1 MMERRAP
8 TRYPARRLS
17 RKNDHEEH
25 RKMSKR
31 CESTTLRREHSAI
44 EHPAAMG
51 TPMLLP
57 ATRRVNIRTTGHGGD
72 APWWLGFVF
81 FALVS
86 TLGAEEDTVVD
97 QLRVLTYNIHHG
109 EGTDGKLD
117 LPRIAAVIQRLN
129 PHVVALQEV
138 DNRTTRA
145 AGVDQAAE
153 LGRLTGM
160 HSVFGKAMEYAGGE
174 YGLAILS
181 RYPLDD
187 VRVLALP
194 VEPNHEPRS
203 ILVAQVRIGNER
215 DFFFAS
221 THLEHAYQP
230 LRMCQAGKISS
241 LLAPIRA
248 PLVLAGDFNDIPGSP
263 VINVLQAHWG
273 DLIDKQA
280 EPTWPSDAPRMK
292 LDYVLTRP
300 ADAWQVME
308 VQVVAETVASDHRPV
323 LAILKHRGK
332 G

>member
-1 MMERRAP
+1 
-8 TRYPARRLS
+8 
-17 RKNDHEEH
+17 
-25 RKMSKR
+25 MSKR
-31 CESTTLRREHSAI
+31 CESITLRRERPASK
-44 EHPAAMG
+44 HPDAMG
-51 TPMLLP
+51 TPMLTSAPGRLITKT
-57 ATRRVNIRTTGHGGD
+57 AGRWGYV
-72 APWWLGFVF
+72 PWWLGCVF

-86 TLGAEEDTVVD
+86 TLGAEEGDVVD

-117 LPRIAAVIQRLN
+117 LPRIAAVIQRLD

-181 RYPLDD
+181 RYPLED

-203 ILVAQVRIGNER
+203 ILVAQVRVGNER

-241 LLAPIRA
+241 LLAPISS
-248 PLVLAGDFNDIPGSP
+248 PLILAGDFNDVPGSP
-263 VINVLQAHWG
+263 VMNVLQAHWG
-273 DLIDKQA
+273 ELTGKQA
-280 EPTWPSDAPRMK
+280 EPTWPSDAPREK

-300 ADAWQVME
+300 ADVWQVVE

-323 LAILKHRGK
+323 LAILKQRMK